1 MYAKQGVSKDPR
13 VEIIMDLQTLILNKF
28 YSTQDYLIV
37 GIDANEDINCSSST
51 SILQM
56 LNGLGLQDA
65 LEFLNGEN
73 RPPTI
78 SGSSQTIDHILV
90 SQYILEH
97 LVGAGRLVKNSTFIS
112 DHPAL
117 FIQLDDSI
125 LNTSTHSTPTTP
137 RKLHTK
143 DYAAVEAYLEELRY
157 QFSQNNIQNRVK
169 ALMEIPPTHW
179 HPEHTMKYNKL
190 DEHITK
196 LMLLAEK
203 KCSNK
208 KNSNYDWSPL
218 AKAGSELSYLLL
230 IKRSQKRLVHPELL
244 EKARIRAQTSL
255 PLHMS
260 HTDLNKEIRQA
271 RKRLK

>member
-1 MYAKQGVSKDPR
+1 VYAKQGVTKDPR
-13 VEIIMDLQTLILNKF
+13 VAIIEDLHTLIISKF
-28 YSTQDYLIV
+28 YSAQDYLII
-37 GIDANEDINCSSST
+37 GIDANEDINSSSST

-56 LNGLGLQDA
+56 LSGLGLQDA
-65 LEFLNGEN
+65 LEFLNGKS

-90 SQYILEH
+90 SQNVLEH
-97 LVGAGRLVKNSTFIS
+97 LVGAGQLVKNSTFTS
-112 DHPAL
+112 DHPTL

-125 LNTSTHSTPTTP
+125 LSTSTHSTSTKP

-157 QFSQNNIQNRVK
+157 QFSQNNIQNRVRE
-169 ALMEIPPTHW
+169 LLDIPHNHW

-203 KCSNK
+203 KCSKK
-208 KNSNYDWSPL
+208 KNSNYDWSPEL
-218 AKAGSELSYLLL
+218 AKAGSELS
-230 IKRSQKRLVHPELL
+230 
-244 EKARIRAQTSL
+244 
-255 PLHMS
+255 
-260 HTDLNKEIRQA
+260 
-271 RKRLK
+271 